1 MDEKRI
7 RKKTRKKMGI
17 LSFLTILFI
26 VLKVFGVISW
36 PWIFSPIWIS
46 AICAVL
52 IFGIILVGGR
62 IAKGK
67 W

>member
-1 MDEKRI
+1 MD
-7 RKKTRKKMGI
+7 KKKVRSGGMGI
-17 LSFLTILFI
+17 VSFLTILFI
-26 VLKVFGVISW
+26 ILKVANVIEWSW
-36 PWIFSPIWIS
+36 IWVFSPIWIS

-52 IFGIILVGGR
+52 LVCIVLVVGR